1 MHETKTVHSGD
12 TPQGLHDYSCSSAGT
27 HPTRRA
33 RSQTVLHQELGRERM
48 GQIRSEVERNRL
60 ESRLGKGDGPE
71 KGVSRR
77 DVVARSAAVFMSLFR

>member
-1 MHETKTVHSGD
+1 M
-12 TPQGLHDYSCSSAGT
+12 
-27 HPTRRA
+27 
-33 RSQTVLHQELGRERM
+33 LHQELGRERM

-77 DVVARSAAVFMSLFR
+77 DVVTRSAAVFMSLFR